1 MKLIPLLI
9 LTILTG
15 PLPCAGEEE
24 KPPTDVAVQVAKIT
38 RATLRRV
45 VTGYGVVEPEPDAS
59 ARLAPAVAGIL
70 AEVKGIQG
78 QQVKRGDVLFRLDS
92 RAVDA
97 AVAKAELTITF
108 AQKNVERQRKL
119 MSAEG
124 TSEKQLL
131 ESEQAL
137 AQAKLELATA
147 TVQQALLCG
156 AAPLNGTLMRFS
168 ARLGEPADA
177 ATPLAEI
184 VDLDRLVAAV
194 RVPRTESLG
203 LKKGQQ
209 ATLQSSRDGKPVETA
224 IIFISEQVDPA
235 TDTVLVRLS
244 LPKSSGL
251 RLGEFISAGIFAE
264 EHPNCLAVPTQ
275 CIVKDLEEG
284 TVIAL
289 VDGDKATRKVVKT
302 GLRDGTL
309 VEIEGDGL
317 SEGQSVVTVGAYGL
331 PKETKVR
338 VLNPEKK

>member
-15 PLPCAGEEE
+15 PPLCAGEEE

-209 ATLQSSRDGKPVETA
+209 ATLP
-224 IIFISEQVDPA
+224 
-235 TDTVLVRLS
+235 
-244 LPKSSGL
+244 
-251 RLGEFISAGIFAE
+251 
-264 EHPNCLAVPTQ
+264 
-275 CIVKDLEEG
+275 
-284 TVIAL
+284 
-289 VDGDKATRKVVKT
+289 
-302 GLRDGTL
+302 
-309 VEIEGDGL
+309 
-317 SEGQSVVTVGAYGL
+317 
-331 PKETKVR
+331 
-338 VLNPEKK
+338 